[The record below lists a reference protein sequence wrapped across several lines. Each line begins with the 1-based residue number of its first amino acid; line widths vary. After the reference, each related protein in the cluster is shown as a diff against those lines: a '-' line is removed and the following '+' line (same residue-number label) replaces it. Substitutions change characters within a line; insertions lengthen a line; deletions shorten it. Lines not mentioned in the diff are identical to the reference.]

1 MTSRLEEVN
10 LPSPGWL
17 VSFEGWCRRG
27 DSASVSGAGRLG
39 TWWHQEPNQPWSQS
53 PCCQAHAQ
61 SPYLPLWLLCKC
73 TLISVIPQGRQVFFQ
88 FRILARLVRG
98 QFQKLL
104 LDLPTHPTGQGT
116 KVGLLPTTKYIHWIT
131 YLKTRKLLPHEFTDP
146 STITESQAR
155 VRTLFIIYTPSHFA
169 LIEVTGD
176 PTDASSQGINVSLY
190 AVHISPWPLL

>member
-39 TWWHQEPNQPWSQS
+39 TWWHQEPNQPWSRS

-116 KVGLLPTTKYIHWIT
+116 KVGLLPTTKYIYPNYT
-131 YLKTRKLLPHEFTDP
+131 FRKDQRTCYYMHLLEIQPSSVVRFCVWTLAEVQKPDRRLWLFT
-146 STITESQAR
+146 
-155 VRTLFIIYTPSHFA
+155 
-169 LIEVTGD
+169 
-176 PTDASSQGINVSLY
+176 
-190 AVHISPWPLL
+190 